1 MCSEDDLKSIGLPLG
16 PRKKILK
23 FVAERERKLAE
34 KAKPQVQEPVVDVPQ
49 VDSIPLSGLEAT
61 VSQHSW

>member
-23 FVAERERKLAE
+23 FVAERERKQAE
-34 KAKPQVQEPVVDVPQ
+34 KAKPQVQEPVVEAPQ

>member
-23 FVAERERKLAE
+23 FVAERERKQAE